1 MIPRYSRPEM
11 TAIWSPET
19 KFRIWFEIEAHACRR
34 DGGAGHHSQRRRQK
48 DLGKGEVGQIRRRAI
63 DAIEAEVKHDV
74 IAFLTHLSEI
84 VGPEARFVHS
94 GMTSSDVLDTCLNVQ
109 LVRAADVLISD
120 IDALL
125 GALKRRA
132 FEYKLTPTIGRSHGI
147 HAEPTTFGLKLA
159 YAYAEFA
166 RARDRLTAA
175 RKEVATCAISGAVG
189 TFAQVD
195 PRVEAHVA
203 KAMGLSVEPVSTQII
218 PRDRHA
224 MYFATLGVVA
234 SSIER
239 LATEIRHLQRTEVL
253 EAEEY
258 FLEKQKGSSAM
269 PHKRNPVLSENV
281 TGLARMVRAYA
292 QPAMENVA
300 LWHERDISHS
310 SVERMIGPD
319 ATITLDF
326 ALARLASIVDKLIV
340 YPAAMQ
346 KNLDK
351 LGGLIH
357 SQRVLIAL
365 TQKGVAR
372 EDAYRLVQRNAMKVW
387 AGEGDF
393 LSFLKADKDVRA
405 SSRTRSSR
413 PTSTSTTISGTS
425 TPSSSGC
432 SDPGDF
438 VRDAQST
445 HDIAVRLR
453 SRRPDGFPGG
463 AVGAA

>member
-19 KFRIWFEIEAHACRR
+19 KFRIWFEIEAHAA
-34 DGGAGHHSQRRRQK
+34 DAMAELGTIPK
-48 DLGKGEVGQIRRRAI
+48 DAAKKIWEKGKPAKFDVARI

-109 LVRAADVLISD
+109 LARATDILIADV
-120 IDALL
+120 DALL
-125 GALKRRA
+125 GALRRRA
-132 FEYKLTPTIGRSHGI
+132 FEYKLTPMVGRSHGI
-147 HAEPTTFGLKLA
+147 HAEPITFGLKLA

-166 RARDRLTAA
+166 RARDRLAAA

-258 FLEKQKGSSAM
+258 FTEKQKGSSAM

-292 QPAMENVA
+292 LPAMENVA

-346 KNLDK
+346 KNLDR
-351 LGGLIH
+351 LGGLVH

-405 SSRTRSSR
+405 KLTDKELEANFNLDHHFRHVD
-413 PTSTSTTISGTS
+413 TIFKRVFGSG
-425 TPSSSGC
+425 
-432 SDPGDF
+432 
-438 VRDAQST
+438 
-445 HDIAVRLR
+445 
-453 SRRPDGFPGG
+453 
-463 AVGAA
+463 